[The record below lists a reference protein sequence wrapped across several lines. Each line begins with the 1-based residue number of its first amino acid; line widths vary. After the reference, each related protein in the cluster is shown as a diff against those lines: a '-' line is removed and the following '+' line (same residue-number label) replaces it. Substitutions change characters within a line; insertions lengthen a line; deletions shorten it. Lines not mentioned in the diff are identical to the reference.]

1 MDQKRVGF
9 TIDAGLIQRL
19 GYELVG
25 RAETAVSE
33 LIKNAYD
40 ADARN
45 VNVYFKNSNVIGGAL
60 EICDDGLGMDEGQ
73 LINSSYV

>member
-45 VNVYFKNSNVIGGAL
+45 VNVYTRTRISCRCVPARR
-60 EICDDGLGMDEGQ
+60 
-73 LINSSYV
+73 

>member
-33 LIKNAYD
+33 TNKKMHMMLM
-40 ADARN
+40 
-45 VNVYFKNSNVIGGAL
+45 
-60 EICDDGLGMDEGQ
+60 LGMSMFI
-73 LINSSYV
+73 LKILM

>member
-25 RAETAVSE
+25 V
-33 LIKNAYD
+33 
-40 ADARN
+40 
-45 VNVYFKNSNVIGGAL
+45 
-60 EICDDGLGMDEGQ
+60 GQ
-73 LINSSYV
+73 RLLFLN

>member
-45 VNVYFKNSNVIGGAL
+45 VNVYFRFSTV
-60 EICDDGLGMDEGQ
+60 
-73 LINSSYV
+73 